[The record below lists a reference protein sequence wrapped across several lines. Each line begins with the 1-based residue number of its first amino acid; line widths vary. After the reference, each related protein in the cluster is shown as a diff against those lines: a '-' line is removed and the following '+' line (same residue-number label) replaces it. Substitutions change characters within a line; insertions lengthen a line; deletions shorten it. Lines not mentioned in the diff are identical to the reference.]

1 VGNLFSALN
10 SASSALTAFEQA
22 VDVTQNN
29 VANANSAGYAQ
40 QTPVLEADQ
49 FQSNTGLSGGVTE
62 QTQNTRNPL
71 ADAAVQQQLSLV
83 GQFQQLQTSLQP
95 LESVFDVSSDSAI
108 PTALNQ
114 LFTSFSQWS
123 TQPTSSTFQSAVIS
137 AAQQTAAAFQGAA
150 SQLQSIQSS
159 TGQGIQSAVAQI
171 NEDASEVQ
179 AYNVAVQQTGTPN
192 AGLSAQLESTLE
204 NLSNYANVQVLPGNG
219 GTVTLLLGGQTPLV
233 IGSQLNAIQVEPNAT
248 NGQNGPPTTE
258 ILDSNGNN
266 ITSQITS
273 GSLSS
278 LLNVQ
283 NTLLPSLAGGGGQA
297 GALNTLAQSLAD
309 TVNNVLEAGS
319 TTTTPPFQAGAAL
332 FTYTP
337 GQPAGVAASLS
348 VNPAITPSQLAAV
361 QTGPPL
367 VSNGVAL
374 QLAALN
380 NAPETALNGQSFTDY
395 FASLVSQVGSA
406 ASNASTSLTAQQ
418 QVLTNAQTLQQQ
430 LEGVSVNEEAVQL
443 VQLQSSYD
451 AASKVVTIVNQLLQD
466 ALNILPSQ

>member
-10 SASSALTAFEQA
+10 SASSALTAFEQS

-29 VANANSAGYAQ
+29 VANANSPGYAE
-40 QTPVLEADQ
+40 QTPVLVADQ
-49 FQSNTGLSGGVTE
+49 FQSNTGLSGGVSET
-62 QTQNTRNPL
+62 TQDTRNPL

-95 LESVFDVSSDSAI
+95 LESVFDVSSTSAI

-123 TQPTSSTFQSAVIS
+123 TQPSSSTFQSAVID

-171 NEDASEVQ
+171 NEDASQVQ
-179 AYNVAVQQTGTPN
+179 AYNIAIQHNGTPN

-204 NLSNYANVQVLPGNG
+204 NLSNFANVQVLPGTG
-219 GTVTLLLGGQTPLV
+219 GTVTLLLGGQTPLA
-233 IGSQLNAIQVEPNAT
+233 IGSQLNAIQVAPNAA
-248 NGQNGPPTTE
+248 NGQTE

-283 NTLLPSLAGGGGQA
+283 NTLLPSLAGGDGQA
-297 GALNTLAQSLAD
+297 GALNTLAKSLAD
-309 TVNNVLEAGS
+309 TVNNVLEQGS

-337 GQPAGVAASLS
+337 GQPAGVAASLA
-348 VNPAITPSQLAAV
+348 VNPAITPGQLAAV

-367 VSNGVAL
+367 VSNGIAL

-380 NAPETALNGQSFTDY
+380 NTPEAALNGQSFTDY
-395 FASLVSQVGSA
+395 FATLVSQVGSA

-418 QVLTNAQTLQQQ
+418 QVLTNAQTLQQH
-430 LEGVSVNEEAVQL
+430 LEGVSVNEEAVRL

-466 ALNILPSQ
+466 ALNILP